1 MRNLI
6 AISAPSGTGKS
17 TLCEEVRR
25 KKPEIKFSVS
35 CTTRPK
41 RNYEKDGINY
51 YFLTEDEFKS
61 KIKNNELLE
70 YEEVHGYYYG
80 TLINTLKNAIS
91 SKELMLFDVDVNGA
105 MSIKKKYPRNTLT
118 VFILPPSIEDLKVRL
133 INRGTDSRKIIK
145 KRLERTNKEMKFKD
159 KFDTFMINDD
169 LSSAVKKLNEI
180 ITKQEKG
187 VLYGS

>member
-41 RNYEKDGINY
+41 RKYEKDGINY
-51 YFLTEDEFKS
+51 YFLNEDEFKS

-180 ITKQEKG
+180 ITNQEKG

>member
-17 TLCEEVRR
+17 TLCEEIRR

-41 RNYEKDGINY
+41 RKYEKDGINY
-51 YFLTEDEFKS
+51 YFLNEDEFKS

-180 ITKQEKG
+180 ITNLEKG

>member
-1 MRNLI
+1 
-6 AISAPSGTGKS
+6 
-17 TLCEEVRR
+17 
-25 KKPEIKFSVS
+25 
-35 CTTRPK
+35 
-41 RNYEKDGINY
+41 
-51 YFLTEDEFKS
+51 
-61 KIKNNELLE
+61 
-70 YEEVHGYYYG
+70 
-80 TLINTLKNAIS
+80 
-91 SKELMLFDVDVNGA
+91 MLFDVDVNGA

-180 ITKQEKG
+180 ITNLEKG

>member
-70 YEEVHGYYYG
+70 YEEVHG
-80 TLINTLKNAIS
+80 
-91 SKELMLFDVDVNGA
+91 
-105 MSIKKKYPRNTLT
+105 
-118 VFILPPSIEDLKVRL
+118 
-133 INRGTDSRKIIK
+133 
-145 KRLERTNKEMKFKD
+145 
-159 KFDTFMINDD
+159 
-169 LSSAVKKLNEI
+169 
-180 ITKQEKG
+180 
-187 VLYGS
+187 